1 MDYIEREKKEQI
13 EAEKLDLDRELK
25 YKKAYYKNVDSIRK
39 NIQFFFWVTIIPPI
53 CYILYLILISD
64 SFI

>member
-39 NIQFFFWVTIIPPI
+39 NIQFFFWITIIPMAI
-53 CYILYLILISD
+53 YGIIFLYNLS
-64 SFI
+64 S